1 MKRLV
6 FIVLASVLSLAFPA
20 LSMAQKPDS
29 TSLKAL
35 DGRLEEY
42 FKTLEPERIEVKE
55 RECDILIKSART
67 PEVRDYIARKVY
79 DHYFNSPVMGD
90 EAVAIHVT
98 DTWFSTGKAEM
109 RSEMELLDARIFA
122 DFNRQSLLGMQAPS
136 LEVFDPQGDTVRIG
150 GPARR
155 YRVLFFYDTDC
166 AKCKMETIL
175 LRSKLN
181 TKDYPV
187 DVYAFCTGDDPDE
200 WLEWRTDRFNLRA
213 EATEVIHVWDPEVH
227 SDYQKKYGVL
237 QTPRMFLLD
246 RTGKIVGRGMDTDAL
261 EQILDILISRED
273 YTYGGESSN
282 ALFDNLFA
290 SYGED
295 LDAMDILETAGLLEQ
310 RTLGKGDT
318 LMFKHLEG
326 DLLYYLVPKRDEV
339 HMAGAKSFID
349 EYILGRPGI
358 WNTADDTL
366 KVVGLAR
373 MMGDLL
379 SRTPVGSRIPKISSI
394 KGWNKFRRRGG
405 YLLFHTT
412 GCPVCALEVE
422 AARISGYRYFEVDM
436 DALSES
442 DPVSA
447 RKLLDTFDLSGLPLI
462 IETGRRG
469 VVKRKYVSLLE

>member
-1 MKRLV
+1 MKRLGQ
-6 FIVLASVLSLAFPA
+6 IILAAALLLAFSPGSA
-20 LSMAQKPDS
+20 AQQPDS
-29 TSLKAL
+29 ASLKAL

-55 RECDILIKSART
+55 RECDILIESART
-67 PEVRDYIARKVY
+67 QEVRDYIAQKVY

-98 DTWFSTGKAEM
+98 DNWFSTGKADM

-136 LEVFDPQGDTVRIG
+136 LEALDPQGDTVRVG
-150 GPARR
+150 GPAKR

-175 LRSKLN
+175 LKSKLN
-181 TKDYPV
+181 SKDYPV
-187 DVYAFCTGDDPDE
+187 DVYAFCTGENPDE
-200 WLEWRTDRFNLRA
+200 WQDWRDNRFNLRA
-213 EATEVIHVWDPEVH
+213 EATRVIHVWDPEVH
-227 SDYQKKYGVL
+227 SDYQMKYGVL

-246 RTGKIVGRGMDTDAL
+246 RSGRIVGRGMDSDAL
-261 EQILDILISRED
+261 AQVLDILISRED
-273 YTYGGESSN
+273 YTYGGESSVT
-282 ALFDNLFA
+282 LFDNLFSA
-290 SYGED
+290 YGED
-295 LDAMDILETAGLLEQ
+295 LKPEDILETAGMLEQ

-349 EYILGRPGI
+349 SYILGRPEV

-373 MMGDLL
+373 MMDELL
-379 SRTPVGSRIPKISSI
+379 SRTPVGTRIPKMSSI
-394 KGWNKFRRRGG
+394 KGWNRFRRKGG
-405 YLLFHTT
+405 YLLFHTE
-412 GCPVCALEVE
+412 GCPVCAQEVE
-422 AARISGYRYFEVDM
+422 AAKISGLRYFEVNM

-442 DPVSA
+442 DPVAA
-447 RKLLDTFDLSGLPLI
+447 RKLLDTFDLSGLPFI
-462 IETGRRG
+462 METGRRG
-469 VVKRKYVSLLE
+469 LVKRKYVSLLD

>member
-1 MKRLV
+1 MKRLGQ
-6 FIVLASVLSLAFPA
+6 IILAAALLLAFSPGSA
-20 LSMAQKPDS
+20 AQQPDS
-29 TSLKAL
+29 ASLKAL

-55 RECDILIKSART
+55 RECDILIESART
-67 PEVRDYIARKVY
+67 KEVRDYIAQKVY

-98 DTWFSTGKAEM
+98 DNWFSTGKADM

-136 LEVFDPQGDTVRIG
+136 LEALDPQGDTVRVG
-150 GPARR
+150 GPAKR

-175 LRSKLN
+175 LKSKLN
-181 TKDYPV
+181 SKDYPV
-187 DVYAFCTGDDPDE
+187 DVYAFCTGENPDE
-200 WLEWRTDRFNLRA
+200 WQDWRDNRFNLRA
-213 EATEVIHVWDPEVH
+213 EATRVIHVWDPEVH
-227 SDYQKKYGVL
+227 SDYQMKYGVL

-246 RTGKIVGRGMDTDAL
+246 RSGRIVGRGMDSDAL
-261 EQILDILISRED
+261 AQVLDILISRED
-273 YTYGGESSN
+273 YTYGGESSVT
-282 ALFDNLFA
+282 LFDNLFSA
-290 SYGED
+290 YGED
-295 LDAMDILETAGLLEQ
+295 LKPEDILETAGMLEQ

-349 EYILGRPGI
+349 SYILGRPEV

-373 MMGDLL
+373 MMDELL
-379 SRTPVGSRIPKISSI
+379 SRTPVGTRIPKMSSI
-394 KGWNKFRRRGG
+394 KGWNRFRRKGG
-405 YLLFHTT
+405 YLLFHTE
-412 GCPVCALEVE
+412 GCPVCAQEVE
-422 AARISGYRYFEVDM
+422 AAKISGLRYFEVNM

-442 DPVSA
+442 DPVAA
-447 RKLLDTFDLSGLPLI
+447 RKLLDTFDLSGLPFI
-462 IETGRRG
+462 METGRRG
-469 VVKRKYVSLLE
+469 LVKRKYVSLLD

>member
-1 MKRLV
+1 MKRLAR
-6 FIVLASVLSLAFPA
+6 IILAWVLLQAFPA
-20 LSMAQKPDS
+20 GVEAQQPDS
-29 TSLKAL
+29 TALKAL

-55 RECDILIKSART
+55 RECDILIESAVT
-67 PEVRDYIARKVY
+67 QEVRDYIARKVY
-79 DHYFNSPVMGD
+79 DHYFSSPVMGD
-90 EAVAIHVT
+90 EAVAIHIT
-98 DTWFSTGKAEM
+98 DKWFSTGKAEM

-136 LEVFDPQGDTVRIG
+136 LEAIGPQGDTVRIG
-150 GPARR
+150 GAAKR

-166 AKCKMETIL
+166 AKCKLETIL

-181 TKDYPV
+181 SKDYPV
-187 DVYAFCTGDDPDE
+187 DVYAFCTGENPEE
-200 WLEWRTDRFNLRA
+200 WQDWRINRFNVKA

-227 SDYQKKYGVL
+227 SDYQMKYGVL

-246 RTGKIVGRGMDTDAL
+246 RSGRIVGRGMDSDAL
-261 EQILDILISRED
+261 GQILDILISRED
-273 YTYGGESSN
+273 YDYGGESSS
-282 ALFDNLFA
+282 ALFDNLLGA
-290 SYGED
+290 YGED
-295 LDAMDILETAGLLEQ
+295 LKPEDILETAALLEQ

-326 DLLYYLVPKRDEV
+326 DLLYYLVPRRDEV
-339 HMAGAKSFID
+339 HMAGAGGFIGR
-349 EYILGRPGI
+349 YILGRPEI

-379 SRTPVGSRIPKISSI
+379 SRTPAGTRIPKMSSI
-394 KGWNKFRRRGG
+394 KGWNRFRRKGG

-436 DALSES
+436 DALSEA
-442 DPVSA
+442 DPASA
-447 RKLLDTFDLSGLPLI
+447 RKLLDTFDLSGLPFI

-469 VVKRKYVSLLE
+469 LVRRKYVSLLD